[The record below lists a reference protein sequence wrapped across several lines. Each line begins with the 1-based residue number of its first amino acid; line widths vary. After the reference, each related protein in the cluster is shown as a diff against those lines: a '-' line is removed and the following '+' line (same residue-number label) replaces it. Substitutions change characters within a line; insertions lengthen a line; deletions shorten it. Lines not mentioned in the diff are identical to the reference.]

1 MNFDFEKTLREQAEM
16 CQDENRERLLAG
28 ETIDGG
34 SVVPDKDG
42 KTEQLG
48 VRTGA
53 LLADVTRREN
63 IRADKTGFVI
73 KPSPDQ
79 AVKWTVL
86 NDGRTEHGVQ
96 PARPISG
103 ISTERHK
110 EIADAIARDARDQ
123 LVRELRERLA

>member
-1 MNFDFEKTLREQAEM
+1 MNFDFEKTLREQAEK
-16 CQDENRERLLAG
+16 CQDDNRARLLAG
-28 ETIDGG
+28 ETLDGG

-53 LLADVTRREN
+53 LLADTTRREN
-63 IRADKTGFVI
+63 IHADRTSFVV

-79 AVKWTVL
+79 FVKWAVF
-86 NDGRTEHGVQ
+86 NQGRTEHGVQ

-103 ISTERHK
+103 ISKERHE
-110 EIADAIARDARDQ
+110 EIAAEIATDARDQ
-123 LVRELRERLA
+123 LVRELRERLS